1 MNLPNGA
8 TNLLKLESAMS
19 IMKAAAQPQR
29 VTIINLL
36 MENGALTV
44 QDMMK
49 LMKQQNTELLDRHL
63 EVLMKIRFLECQQQN
78 NALSYQIVPSKI
90 GAIQLFMSTLD

>member
-1 MNLPNGA
+1 
-8 TNLLKLESAMS
+8 
-19 IMKAAAQPQR
+19 
-29 VTIINLL
+29 
-36 MENGALTV
+36 
-44 QDMMK
+44 
-49 LMKQQNTELLDRHL
+49 MKQQNTELLDRHL